1 MTICLIGGC
10 FLIVLFDFIYSS
22 GFLLKGGHIKV
33 VSFLH
38 TFLQALG
45 FGSGDLS
52 SGSWSESLHSG
63 SCWELFVNT
72 EGSIENR
79 IDLLKVL
86 LT

>member
-1 MTICLIGGC
+1 M
-10 FLIVLFDFIYSS
+10 
-22 GFLLKGGHIKV
+22 

-72 EGSIENR
+72 EGSMEHH

>member
-33 VSFLH
+33 VSFSH

-45 FGSGDLS
+45 FGSGAAERAGAQLS
-52 SGSWSESLHSG
+52 LESL
-63 SCWELFVNT
+63 
-72 EGSIENR
+72 
-79 IDLLKVL
+79 
-86 LT
+86 